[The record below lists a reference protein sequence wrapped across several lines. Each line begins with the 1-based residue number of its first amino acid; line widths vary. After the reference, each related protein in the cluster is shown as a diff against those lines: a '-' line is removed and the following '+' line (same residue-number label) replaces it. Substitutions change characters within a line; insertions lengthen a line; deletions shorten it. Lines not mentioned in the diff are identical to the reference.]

1 MMRFLIF
8 NISVLAALGY
18 LFTASPDQ
26 SFSTWISGWVTGT
39 SKTVVAQIDDVMMD
53 GKETIDQ
60 TASTFP
66 AAPTQDVAKL
76 EDEIRVLKS
85 DIADLTTNIEIL
97 TKLAMAVA
105 AAPVTSSSS
114 VQMDGGQQSTPS
126 LEHVAVPVPEVEL
139 NTISGLNIEQD
150 NEQIVASNTANKSN
164 VAPVTDADIA
174 NAFNAIVEA
183 DQINQAKQV
192 APDLNPSDPGV
203 ELQYMTPH
211 ERINDLSKLMI
222 DMQVFYLEQSG
233 V

>member
-1 MMRFLIF
+1 MRFLIF

-26 SFSTWISGWVTGT
+26 SFSTWISGWITGT

-53 GKETIDQ
+53 CKETIDQ
-60 TASTFP
+60 TASIFP

-97 TKLAMAVA
+97 TKLAMADA

-126 LEHVAVPVPEVEL
+126 LEHVAAPVPEVEL

-183 DQINQAKQV
+183 DQTNQV
-192 APDLNPSDPGV
+192 APDLNPSVPSV
-203 ELQYMTPH
+203 ELQYMSPN

-222 DMQVFYLEQSG
+222 DMQVFYLERSG

>member
-1 MMRFLIF
+1 MRFLIF

-60 TASTFP
+60 TALSLPVTSD
-66 AAPTQDVAKL
+66 QDATKL
-76 EDEIRVLKS
+76 EDEIKVLKS
-85 DIADLTTNIEIL
+85 DIAHLTTNIEIL
-97 TKLAMAVA
+97 TELAMAEA
-105 AAPVTSSSS
+105 AAPATPSSSLQIDAGTQS
-114 VQMDGGQQSTPS
+114 VNGF
-126 LEHVAVPVPEVEL
+126 EHVAAPVPEVEL
-139 NTISGLNIEQD
+139 NTISSLNRDQD
-150 NEQIVASNTANKSN
+150 I
-164 VAPVTDADIA
+164 APVDNAEAADAEAADAEVTDADIA
-174 NAFNAIVEA
+174 NAFNAIAEA

-192 APDLNPSDPGV
+192 VPDLNPSDPGV